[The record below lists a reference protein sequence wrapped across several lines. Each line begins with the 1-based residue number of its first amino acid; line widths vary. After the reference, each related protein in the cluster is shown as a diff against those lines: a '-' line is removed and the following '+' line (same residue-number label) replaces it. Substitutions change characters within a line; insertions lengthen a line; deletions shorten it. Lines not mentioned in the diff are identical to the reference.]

1 MDKIIIIII
10 SHFFPFEILE
20 VEKRFRNIID
30 SYIVR
35 HIDRH
40 TAHHRSKQ
48 YRANVSELIESTTL
62 ERQDEERTVVGMKEQ
77 KASDIA
83 TGGETASAKQTTNA
97 NANRVVAA
105 MDTSAKMTSATSIST
120 STASSTKLLVEG
132 DTSNG
137 GPKAA
142 AALLSLGQDLTKG
155 DTAVLASAAALVVP
169 RAQLN
174 NNPMELVATRD
185 IPMLPIDI
193 GTKSD
198 RTGAVAIATTMNT
211 NTNNSDANK
220 MKRKRNE
227 SKATKNNLG
236 NPPDLLL
243 WLSPGEKI
251 GNWDVLCGR
260 GGE

>member
-1 MDKIIIIII
+1 
-10 SHFFPFEILE
+10 
-20 VEKRFRNIID
+20 
-30 SYIVR
+30 
-35 HIDRH
+35 
-40 TAHHRSKQ
+40 
-48 YRANVSELIESTTL
+48 
-62 ERQDEERTVVGMKEQ
+62 MKEQ

-198 RTGAVAIATTMNT
+198 RTGAVATATTMNT
-211 NTNNSDANK
+211 NTK

>member
-1 MDKIIIIII
+1 
-10 SHFFPFEILE
+10 
-20 VEKRFRNIID
+20 
-30 SYIVR
+30 
-35 HIDRH
+35 
-40 TAHHRSKQ
+40 
-48 YRANVSELIESTTL
+48 
-62 ERQDEERTVVGMKEQ
+62 MKEQ

-97 NANRVVAA
+97 NRVVAA
-105 MDTSAKMTSATSIST
+105 VDASAKMTSATSKST
-120 STASSTKLLVEG
+120 STASASSRKLLIEG

-169 RAQLN
+169 RAESN
-174 NNPMELVATRD
+174 NNPLELVATSD

-193 GTKSD
+193 GTKAD
-198 RTGAVAIATTMNT
+198 RTGAIATATMNT
-211 NTNNSDANK
+211 NTINNDANK
-220 MKRKRNE
+220 MKRKRSE
-227 SKATKNNLG
+227 SKASKNDLG
-236 NPPDLLL
+236 NPPDFLL